1 MALRYKRDY
10 LIDRTFL
17 RMWAIPRIE
26 ILLVLADTG
35 CSWNS
40 VNVFFLSLLNDPEL
54 PNNNWYRLHFHFPHS
69 GDFKLYV
76 LILREFL
83 DYLNWLLL
91 LSEDFI
97 FMVKVSSFITNDR
110 HCKWTSFQFQSFQK
124 LSISVT
130 FPSLCLRL
138 SYLAKILANSCSKSV
153 EYTATKSTQLLYSFC

>member
-17 RMWAIPRIE
+17 RMWAIPRSE

-35 CSWNS
+35 CS
-40 VNVFFLSLLNDPEL
+40 VNVFFLSLLNDPER

-97 FMVKVSSFITNDR
+97 LQREPLFNFKVFRNYLFLLPFHRYVYD
-110 HCKWTSFQFQSFQK
+110 FLNLQK
-124 LSISVT
+124 N
-130 FPSLCLRL
+130 
-138 SYLAKILANSCSKSV
+138 LANSCSKSV
-153 EYTATKSTQLLYSFC
+153 EYTATKSTQLLYSYC

>member
-1 MALRYKRDY
+1 MALKYKRDY

-17 RMWAIPRIE
+17 RMWAIPRSE

-35 CSWNS
+35 CS
-40 VNVFFLSLLNDPEL
+40 VNVFFLSLLNDPER

-138 SYLAKILANSCSKSV
+138 TYLLDV
-153 EYTATKSTQLLYSFC
+153 ECFKN